1 MLQNF
6 LSLATKRA
14 PNATIVATM
23 LQILWKAS
31 NHLKQRASSVS
42 TVRRMASYEVNNP
55 LRFVAVTIAMLGIVP
70 VGLSTMPGELE
81 ASAWIVEV
89 MNAEFMKGF
98 RAIDADSQGAVD
110 FTAMVRTLRAVGYGE
125 AQPVARG
132 RGGGVDPFDRFE
144 ALDADGDG
152 ILREDEAGPYMRRTE
167 YFEDG
172 EVTLD
177 EYRKAWAELQT
188 RRGSRGGPGGGQGS
202 GGRGS
207 RARGGG
213 GRGGGVQSSDVE
225 FLAGLD
231 ANRDRTLTAEE
242 VRRAIEAAVVEG
254 MDARTSLDANKD
266 GEVSPREYSLSQ
278 PKTGRPVDEDGLDG
292 HARGHFER
300 EDLDRDGVITAK
312 EIADRVSD
320 RLGQRLRAIQL
331 SLRLASADA
340 NGDGT
345 LDPSELGTGKE
356 DSLQTLLDAPESD
369 SLQLEG
375 LYGKLYSASVK
386 KTQAIEGALSTE

>member
-1 MLQNF
+1 MAGYGAN
-6 LSLATKRA
+6 
-14 PNATIVATM
+14 NA
-23 LQILWKAS
+23 
-31 NHLKQRASSVS
+31 
-42 TVRRMASYEVNNP
+42 
-55 LRFVAVTIAMLGIVP
+55 LRFVAVTVAMLGTVP

-81 ASAWIVEV
+81 ASARIVEL

-98 RAIDADSQGAVD
+98 RAIETDSEGAVD
-110 FTAMVRTLRAVGYGE
+110 FTAMVRTLRAVGYGQ

-132 RGGGVDPFDRFE
+132 RGGGEDPFDRFE

-152 ILREDEAGPYMRRTE
+152 ILREDEAGPYVRRTE

-177 EYRKAWAELQT
+177 EYRKAWAELQA
-188 RRGSRGGPGGGQGS
+188 RRGGRGGPGGGRGS
-202 GGRGS
+202 GGRGNPE
-207 RARGGG
+207 RGGG
-213 GRGGGVQSSDVE
+213 GRGGGLQSGDVE

-231 ANRDRTLTAEE
+231 ANRDRTLTPEE
-242 VRRAIEAAVVEG
+242 ARLAIEAAVVEG

-266 GEVSPREYSLSQ
+266 GEVSPREYALSQ

-312 EIADRVSD
+312 EIADRVLD

-331 SLRLASADA
+331 CLRLASADA

-345 LDPSELGTGKE
+345 LDPAELGTGK
-356 DSLQTLLDAPESD
+356 DASLQTMLDAPEGG
-369 SLQLEG
+369 SLRLAG

-386 KTQAIEGALSTE
+386 KTQAIEDALATE